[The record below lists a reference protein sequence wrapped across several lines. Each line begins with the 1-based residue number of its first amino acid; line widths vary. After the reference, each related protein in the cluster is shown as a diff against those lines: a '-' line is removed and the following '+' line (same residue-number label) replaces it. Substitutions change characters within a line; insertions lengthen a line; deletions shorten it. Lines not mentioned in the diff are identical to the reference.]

1 MEPQIPLRLQPSCGR
16 QSSSSTLSRSRA
28 PDDGA
33 RLLPFIEGPW
43 GATFLEEQRSTIRSH
58 PIPRELTLPFKGAAD
73 AVLDKSDAERLERD
87 VRQHVSQQENPNADA
102 EIPAPS
108 RHRVH
113 LRGRNHHPA
122 VIKGK
127 KLAHMDLTN
136 LDLTNRRGII
146 TGAGQGIGRAL
157 ALEFGRHGGHLL
169 LVGRQLATL
178 TETARLVTSAGGT
191 TEILVEDL
199 TQPGAIER
207 IAQTVAS
214 WSVFDLL
221 VNNAGNVR
229 AGRLE
234 LTSDADVHSMIN
246 LNLTAPI
253 LLTKTLLP
261 ALQQSGKGRGSIL
274 LNIASGIALV
284 GLPFYAVYA
293 ATKSGIAQFGESLR
307 RELIGTGVHVAT
319 VYPGAT
325 DTAMMTSQ
333 NAGAELGWARRSL
346 DDVITDLI
354 AALEAGKHEIN
365 TAPEDRRAIQQLNIT
380 DPMAVDAALAPSL
393 EALEFAVRDHRSV

>member
-1 MEPQIPLRLQPSCGR
+1 
-16 QSSSSTLSRSRA
+16 
-28 PDDGA
+28 
-33 RLLPFIEGPW
+33 
-43 GATFLEEQRSTIRSH
+43 
-58 PIPRELTLPFKGAAD
+58 
-73 AVLDKSDAERLERD
+73 
-87 VRQHVSQQENPNADA
+87 
-102 EIPAPS
+102 
-108 RHRVH
+108 
-113 LRGRNHHPA
+113 
-122 VIKGK
+122 
-127 KLAHMDLTN
+127 MDLTN

-157 ALEFGRHGGHLL
+157 ALEFGRRGGHLL

-214 WSVFDLL
+214 WSIFDLL

-307 RELIGTGVHVAT
+307 RELIGTGMHVAT

-346 DDVITDLI
+346 
-354 AALEAGKHEIN
+354 EAGKHEIN
-365 TAPEDRRAIQQLNIT
+365 TAPEDRRAMHQLNIT